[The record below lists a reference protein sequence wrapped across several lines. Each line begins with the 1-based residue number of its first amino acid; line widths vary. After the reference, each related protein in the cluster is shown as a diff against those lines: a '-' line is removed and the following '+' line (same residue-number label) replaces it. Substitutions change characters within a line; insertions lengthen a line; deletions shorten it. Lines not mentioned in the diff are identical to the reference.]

1 MVVQIHHKAFL
12 LLKKIIREGKQVES
26 LKNYSRAV
34 NIIVFICSLITYLG
48 VDGLTNIVPD
58 EYKYIVPTIITIA
71 GFILVQL
78 SEDARVSRAEELV
91 RGEAVGTK
99 SQKL

>member
-1 MVVQIHHKAFL
+1 MK
-12 LLKKIIREGKQVES
+12 S

-48 VDGLTNIVPD
+48 VDGLTNIVPY
-58 EYKYIVPTIITIA
+58 EYKFIVPTIITIA
-71 GFILVQL
+71 GFVLVEL

-91 RGEAVGTK
+91 RGENDGTK
-99 SQKL
+99 SKKL

>member
-1 MVVQIHHKAFL
+1 M
-12 LLKKIIREGKQVES
+12 ES
-26 LKNYSRAV
+26 LKNYSRVV
-34 NIIVFICSLITYLG
+34 NIVVFICSLITYLG
-48 VDGLTNIVPD
+48 VDGLTNIIPD

-91 RGEAVGTK
+91 RGERDGTEPKK
-99 SQKL
+99 S

>member
-1 MVVQIHHKAFL
+1 M
-12 LLKKIIREGKQVES
+12 ES
-26 LKNYSRAV
+26 LKNYSRVV
-34 NIIVFICSLITYLG
+34 NIVVFICSLITYFG
-48 VDGLTNIVPD
+48 VDGLTNIIPD

-91 RGEAVGTK
+91 RGERDGTEPKK
-99 SQKL
+99 S

>member
-1 MVVQIHHKAFL
+1 M
-12 LLKKIIREGKQVES
+12 ES

-34 NIIVFICSLITYLG
+34 NIIVFVCSLITYLG
-48 VDGLTNIVPD
+48 VDGLNNIVPD
-58 EYKYIVPTIITIA
+58 QYKYVIPTIIMIA

-78 SEDARVSRAEELV
+78 SEDARVQRAEELV
-91 RGEAVGTK
+91 RVGGGRDGRNE